1 MFKKIKSLF
10 SRKNATDP
18 VPPKPSWQEI
28 VELMHDKSLSS
39 YSDEIVKVIYSAD
52 NEKRAV
58 FFKSEH
64 GFYYYSIEQLIEFD
78 DEEWAYIAREPDAL
92 PAMWTAPMQTSARSM
107 FGTEQEAWNDFIIS
121 PEYKS
126 DFNE

>member
-10 SRKNATDP
+10 SRKKATNP

-28 VELMHDKSLSS
+28 VELMHDKSLTS
-39 YSDEIVKVIYSAD
+39 YSDKIVKVVYSAN

-64 GFYYYSIEQLIEFD
+64 GFYYYSIEHLVEFD
-78 DEEWAYIAREPDAL
+78 DEEWAFFAIEPGAL
-92 PAMWTAPMQTSARSM
+92 PAMWMTQSQTSDHSIY
-107 FGTEQEAWNDFIIS
+107 GTEQEAWNGFIIS
-121 PEYKS
+121 PEYKY

>member
-1 MFKKIKSLF
+1 MFNKIKSLF
-10 SRKNATDP
+10 SRKKTIDP

-39 YSDEIVKVIYSAD
+39 YLDEIVKVIYSAN
-52 NEKRAV
+52 NEKRAI

-92 PAMWTAPMQTSARSM
+92 PAMWTPPMQTSARSM

>member
-1 MFKKIKSLF
+1 MFGKLKSLF
-10 SRKNATDP
+10 SRKKTIAP
-18 VPPKPSWQEI
+18 IPPKPSWQEI
-28 VELMHDKSLSS
+28 VELMYDKSLSGF
-39 YSDEIVKVIYSAD
+39 SDEIIKVIY
-52 NEKRAV
+52 NNNKEKRV
-58 FFKSEH
+58 IFFKGEK
-64 GFYYYSIEQLIEFD
+64 GFYYYSIEHLVEFD